1 MSIHEEEK
9 LGKQYDAKLMRRLLK
24 YVRPHARHMA
34 MAVVLFLLASAL
46 ETAGPYLIKIGIDEH
61 IARADRAG
69 LWRIGIVYL
78 AVLLV
83 GFAVNYARRFM
94 MDWIGQKVVFDL
106 RLQIFSHLQRLPLS
120 FFDRNQVGRLM
131 TRVTS
136 DVEALNEMFSA
147 GLVAIFGDIFTL
159 TAILAI
165 MLKLNWQLTLIT
177 LSVVPLLFIATLI
190 FKIKVRHA
198 ERDIRLLLARINSF
212 LQENLGGMA
221 VVQLFNREAKHFE
234 QFDERNLKHLNAYRR
249 VIFYHAVFYPAV
261 EVIGAVAVAL
271 IIWRGGGNMLNGTLT
286 FGALVAFILYIE
298 RFFQPISDLAEKY
311 GILQTAMASS
321 ERIFKLL
328 DEPVEETDGKWPQL
342 SARVRGE
349 IEFHDVSFS
358 YRDDQPVLKNISF
371 TVAPG
376 ERVAIVGAT
385 GAGKTTIISLLS
397 RFYSNYSGTIRIDGR
412 DIRQLPVAS
421 VRRQIGMVI
430 QDVFLF
436 AGSIEENIHLG
447 NPQIDAVRTRQ
458 AASEV
463 GALRFIEAL
472 PNGFQ
477 QEVIERGNT
486 LSVGQKQLLS
496 FARAL
501 AFDPAILILDEAT
514 SSVDTE
520 TERTIQRALARLM
533 ENRTSIIIAHRLS
546 TIQHCDRIIV
556 MHKGEIRELGT
567 HQDLLAQRGIY
578 YRLYELQFA
587 GQERKRG
594 RASERGKERGRVGER
609 EKESG

>member
-9 LGKQYDAKLMRRLLK
+9 LGKQYDAALMRRLLQ
-24 YVRPHARHMA
+24 YVRPYTRQMIL
-34 MAVVLFLLASAL
+34 AVLLLLLASVL

-61 IARADRAG
+61 ITRSDSTG
-69 LWRIGIVYL
+69 LWRIGALYF
-78 AVLLV
+78 AVLLLSF
-83 GFAVNYARRFM
+83 GFNYLRRFV
-94 MDWIGQKVVFDL
+94 MDWIGQHVVFDL
-106 RLQIFSHLQRLPLS
+106 RMTVFAHLQRLPLS

-159 TAILAI
+159 TAILVI
-165 MLKLNWQLTLIT
+165 MFKLNWQLTLIT

-190 FKIKVRHA
+190 FKTKVRHA
-198 ERDIRLLLARINSF
+198 ERDIRTLLARINSF
-212 LQENLGGMA
+212 LQENITGMA
-221 VVQLFNREAKHFE
+221 VVQLFNREEKNFS
-234 QFDERNLKHLNAYRR
+234 QFDERNSRHLHAYRK

-261 EVIGAVAVAL
+261 EFIGALSVAL
-271 IIWRGGGNMLNGTLT
+271 IIWHGGGRILLDALT
-286 FGALVAFILYIE
+286 FGSLVAFILYID

-328 DEPVEETDGKWPQL
+328 DEPAESSDGRLPAL
-342 SARVRGE
+342 PARVRGE
-349 IEFHDVSFS
+349 IEFRNVSFG

-371 TVAPG
+371 KIAPG
-376 ERVAIVGAT
+376 EKVAIVGAT
-385 GAGKTTIISLLS
+385 GAGKTTIISLLT
-397 RFYSNYSGTIRIDGR
+397 RFYGNYHGHILIDGR
-412 DIRQLPVAS
+412 DMRELSINS
-421 VRRQIGMVI
+421 VRKQIGLVI
-430 QDVFLF
+430 QEVFLF
-436 AGSIEENIHLG
+436 AGTIEENIHLG
-447 NPQIDAVRTRQ
+447 NPEITADQVRQ
-458 AASEV
+458 AITDV
-463 GALRFIEAL
+463 DALRFIERL
-472 PNGFQ
+472 PKGFQ
-477 QEVIERGNT
+477 EEVIERGNT

-501 AFDPAILILDEAT
+501 AYDPAILILDEAT

-520 TERTIQRALARLM
+520 TELAIQRALERLM

-556 MHKGEIRELGT
+556 MHKGEIRESGT

-587 GQERKRG
+587 GQEKEFQKV
-594 RASERGKERGRVGER
+594 AS
-609 EKESG
+609 

>member
-1 MSIHEEEK
+1 LSIHEEEK
-9 LGKQYDAKLMRRLLK
+9 LEKQYDAALMRRLLK
-24 YVRPHARHMA
+24 YVKPYTRHMA
-34 MAVVLFLLASAL
+34 IAIVLLLLASVL

-61 IARADRAG
+61 IAHGDQSG
-69 LWRIGIVYL
+69 LWRIGLLYL
-78 AVLLV
+78 GVLLLSF
-83 GFAVNYARRFM
+83 GFNYSRRYV
-94 MDWIGQKVVFDL
+94 MDWIGQHVVFDL
-106 RLQIFSHLQRLPLS
+106 RMHVFSHLQRLPLS

-165 MLKLNWQLTLIT
+165 MFKLNWQLTLVT
-177 LSVVPLLFIATLI
+177 LSVVPLLFIATMI
-190 FKIKVRHA
+190 FKRKVRHA
-198 ERDIRLLLARINSF
+198 EREIRLLLAKINSF
-212 LQENLGGMA
+212 LQENLTGMA
-221 VVQLFNREAKHFE
+221 VVQLFNREEKNFS
-234 QFDERNLKHLNAYRR
+234 QFDERNERHLHAYRK
-249 VIFYHAVFYPAV
+249 VIFYHAVFYPVV
-261 EVIGAVAVAL
+261 EIIGALSVAL
-271 IIWRGGGNMLNGTLT
+271 IIWYGGGKILLGTLS
-286 FGALVAFILYIE
+286 FGSLVAFILYID

-328 DEPVEETDGKWPQL
+328 DEPAESSDGKL
-342 SARVRGE
+342 STAATLVRGE
-349 IEFHDVSFS
+349 IEFRNVSFG
-358 YRDDQPVLKNISF
+358 YREDQPVLKNISF
-371 TVAPG
+371 KITPG
-376 ERVAIVGAT
+376 EKVAIVGAT
-385 GAGKTTIISLLS
+385 GAGKTTIISLLT
-397 RFYSNYSGTIRIDGR
+397 RFYDNYQGHILIDGR
-412 DIRQLPVAS
+412 DIRERSIES
-421 VRRQIGMVI
+421 VREHIGLVI

-436 AGSIEENIHLG
+436 AGTIEENIHLG
-447 NPQIDAVRTRQ
+447 NQQITPERMRQ
-458 AASEV
+458 AAIDV
-463 GALRFIEAL
+463 GALRFIERL

-477 QEVIERGNT
+477 EEVIERGNT

-501 AFDPAILILDEAT
+501 AYDPAILILDEAT

-520 TERTIQRALARLM
+520 TELTIQRALERLM

-556 MHKGEIRELGT
+556 MHKGEIRESGT

-587 GQERKRG
+587 GQER
-594 RASERGKERGRVGER
+594 ELQNV
-609 EKESG
+609 KES

>member
-9 LGKQYDAKLMRRLLK
+9 LEKQYDAALMRRLLK
-24 YVRPHARHMA
+24 YVKPYTRHMA
-34 MAVVLFLLASAL
+34 IAIVLLLLASVL

-61 IARADRAG
+61 IAHGDQSG
-69 LWRIGIVYL
+69 LWRIGLLYL
-78 AVLLV
+78 GVLLLSF
-83 GFAVNYARRFM
+83 GFNYSRRYV
-94 MDWIGQKVVFDL
+94 MDWIGQHVVFDL
-106 RLQIFSHLQRLPLS
+106 RMHVFSHLQRLPLS

-165 MLKLNWQLTLIT
+165 MFKLNWQLTLVT
-177 LSVVPLLFIATLI
+177 LSVVPLLFIATMI
-190 FKIKVRHA
+190 FKRKVRHA
-198 ERDIRLLLARINSF
+198 EREIRLLLAKINSF
-212 LQENLGGMA
+212 LQENLTGMA
-221 VVQLFNREAKHFE
+221 VVQLFNREEKNFS
-234 QFDERNLKHLNAYRR
+234 QFDERNERHLHAYRK
-249 VIFYHAVFYPAV
+249 VIFYHAVFYPVV
-261 EVIGAVAVAL
+261 EIIGALSVAL
-271 IIWRGGGNMLNGTLT
+271 IIWYGGGKILLGTLS
-286 FGALVAFILYIE
+286 FGSLVAFILYID

-328 DEPVEETDGKWPQL
+328 DEPAESSDGKL
-342 SARVRGE
+342 STAATLVRGE
-349 IEFHDVSFS
+349 IEFRNVSFG
-358 YRDDQPVLKNISF
+358 YREDQPVLKNISF
-371 TVAPG
+371 KITPG
-376 ERVAIVGAT
+376 EKVAIVGAT
-385 GAGKTTIISLLS
+385 GAGKTTIISLLT
-397 RFYSNYSGTIRIDGR
+397 RFYDNYQGHILIDGR
-412 DIRQLPVAS
+412 DIRERSIES
-421 VRRQIGMVI
+421 VREHIGLVI

-436 AGSIEENIHLG
+436 AGTIEENIHLG
-447 NPQIDAVRTRQ
+447 NQQITPERMRQ
-458 AASEV
+458 AAIDV
-463 GALRFIEAL
+463 GALRFIERL

-477 QEVIERGNT
+477 EEVIERGNT

-501 AFDPAILILDEAT
+501 AYDPAILILDEAT

-520 TERTIQRALARLM
+520 TELTIQRALERLM

-556 MHKGEIRELGT
+556 MHKGEIRESGT

-587 GQERKRG
+587 GQER
-594 RASERGKERGRVGER
+594 ELQNV
-609 EKESG
+609 KES